1 MLRNEKDRGN
11 GPICRR
17 RSRIILSST
26 GSSRPR
32 IAARVMRG
40 LFLGLLCLVISSSTR
55 AQQARVHALSH
66 AVRAQGGSG
75 LDVLSRPAAPFY
87 DVVALRV
94 EFQPDTSRF
103 TTGDGTFSDNLYRGL
118 EVSIDPLPH
127 DAGYFQAHLD
137 FVSHYVEH
145 VSDGRTVV
153 NTHLVPEIVRVSMP
167 MAAYSPIGEDAN
179 SDAELSK
186 LATLVREAWTLASAQ
201 SSFDL
206 SSFDPATTAFV
217 LFHAGAGRDIEL
229 TGTTLDRTPQDLPS
243 LFFDAATLQR
253 LSPGPPITFNGFTVQ
268 STMVIPETESRLG
281 RNFIIREDFVAE
293 FSINGFLAASFFSY
307 LGVPDLFNAETGE
320 SAIGSFGLMD
330 PLGIFA
336 FNGLFPP
343 EPSAWTKQ
351 YLGWSNPV
359 EIAPGPDP
367 QEVTLGAVSALGF
380 SDAIRVPISGAEY
393 FLVENRQR
401 AAESDDLVLSIYRD
415 GDIVEQR
422 IPLDAEDFDRFNVDA
437 FEGGVVVAANPY
449 DRALPGTAD
458 EDVRYD
464 GGIVIWHIDERVL
477 RDGFASNRVN
487 SNPDRRAVD
496 VEEADGAQDL
506 GFGNGGVAL
515 GTPFDF
521 WYEGNP
527 ATAITASGAQVQL
540 YENRFGADT
549 FPSSNSSDGGPSF
562 VELTDFSASGD
573 TMTFRV
579 ELGEATA
586 GIAPL
591 SAYASATIGEPARLG
606 GSIKWFQGHGSPFLI
621 VHGDRQG
628 AMTIFDPDSASVTD
642 FHFGP
647 FSTPRSIDSQNF
659 PSAAFRLRAS
669 NTIDY
674 LQYTQRTGGALLLQF
689 FRPEAIRGRAT
700 AYVGPTTRA
709 EGGTFVLATGPDTTA
724 VLRLYTTEEGP
735 VAAELLDTGVIE
747 DPRGITVAADSV
759 LAVVGAEA
767 TTANGTV
774 WTYDQMGEM
783 VGAPAFGQD
792 AGGLV
797 GVFTWPDT
805 GVLQWLLPGGEAT
818 SWSLHG
824 RLPIIAS
831 TDSLSEYPV
840 LVDLDDDGYLDVLF
854 TVGQQL
860 VAITQSGAVV
870 SGFPITMPTSSV
882 AQVLVARLTESGGW
896 SIVVAGT
903 DGYLH
908 AFDVGANGEA
918 VPGFPLAVG
927 RRIEATPLIENDTL
941 YAVATD
947 GAIRAWRFTQPVE
960 VWWGQLYR
968 DAENTSFVELDA
980 ATQAPGGAVASLLD
994 ETETYNWP
1002 NPIREGRTFLR
1013 FRTAED
1019 AEVSIMIV
1027 DLAGALVDEL
1037 DAGSVRGGVPTEL
1050 EWSTDAP
1057 SGVYFA
1063 RITATT
1069 ASGRKESQL
1078 IRMAIIR

>member
-1 MLRNEKDRGN
+1 
-11 GPICRR
+11 
-17 RSRIILSST
+17 
-26 GSSRPR
+26 
-32 IAARVMRG
+32 MRG

-55 AQQARVHALSH
+55 AQQARVQALSH

-153 NTHLVPEIVRVSMP
+153 NTHLVPEIVRVSLP
-167 MAAYSPIGEDAN
+167 MAAYSPIGEE
-179 SDAELSK
+179 SDSDSELSK
-186 LATLVREAWTLASAQ
+186 LAALVREAWTLASAQ
-201 SSFDL
+201 SGFDL
-206 SSFDPATTAFV
+206 SGFNPATTAFV

-229 TGTTLDRTPQDLPS
+229 TGTSLDRTPQDLPS

-281 RNFIIREDFVAE
+281 RNFITDEDFVAE

-359 EIAPGPDP
+359 EVAPGTDP

-380 SDAIRVPISGAEY
+380 SDAIRVPISGAAY

-527 ATAITASGAQVQL
+527 ATAITANGAQIQL
-540 YENRFGADT
+540 YENRFGPDT
-549 FPSSNSSDGGPSF
+549 FPSSNSSEGGPSF
-562 VELTDFSASGD
+562 VELTDFSVSAASMSLNVQIVSEGVSGIQPRSGLSGRLPFLTDSTTTITPLGVGGSEFVVFQQTTAPGERGTLHVLSGSGEFLYGLDGVFGAAAVTPDGYLAILGD
-573 TMTFRV
+573 SFAGSLRLRLLDAAGVVMSYSYELDGDVKDTRFGGALIPVGEDFYVRAETDTGGRV
-579 ELGEATA
+579 VRLERENNSESFVATGTVSDVGSIAYDEGMGLIAVGQNQVWVQNGTDWILPSPGSMA
-586 GIAPL
+586 GIA
-591 SAYASATIGEPARLG
+591 
-606 GSIKWFQGHGSPFLI
+606 
-621 VHGDRQG
+621 
-628 AMTIFDPDSASVTD
+628 
-642 FHFGP
+642 
-647 FSTPRSIDSQNF
+647 
-659 PSAAFRLRAS
+659 
-669 NTIDY
+669 
-674 LQYTQRTGGALLLQF
+674 
-689 FRPEAIRGRAT
+689 
-700 AYVGPTTRA
+700 
-709 EGGTFVLATGPDTTA
+709 
-724 VLRLYTTEEGP
+724 
-735 VAAELLDTGVIE
+735 
-747 DPRGITVAADSV
+747 
-759 LAVVGAEA
+759 
-767 TTANGTV
+767 
-774 WTYDQMGEM
+774 
-783 VGAPAFGQD
+783 AFGQD
-792 AGGLV
+792 IGGFAGV
-797 GVFTWPDT
+797 VPDSSGFLT
-805 GVLQWLLPGGEAT
+805 WLLPDGITRMVDPRRFDASGT
-818 SWSLHG
+818 SHH
-824 RLPIIAS
+824 A
-831 TDSLSEYPV
+831 YPV
-840 LVDLDDDGYLDVLF
+840 LADLDGDGFLDVL
-854 TVGQQL
+854 TISGRSL
-860 VAITQSGAVV
+860 VAFTQAGAVV
-870 SGFPITMPTSSV
+870 DGFPIDLSSSV
-882 AQVLVARLTESGGW
+882 VAQPLVAKLSASGGW
-896 SIVVAGT
+896 SVVVST
-903 DGYLH
+903 LDGSIYAYDL
-908 AFDVGANGEA
+908 GERGRL

-927 RRIEATPLIENDTL
+927 STIIATPALVGGSL
-941 YAVATD
+941 YAIAED
-947 GAIRAWRFTQPVE
+947 GTTRAWTLGLAGDVA
-960 VWWGQLYR
+960 WGRLFQDVGNR
-968 DAENTSFVELDA
+968 SVSPAIQGSGPN
-980 ATQAPGGAVASLLD
+980 GGAASLLD

-1013 FRTAED
+1013 FRTGED

-1037 DAGSVRGGVPTEL
+1037 DAGSVRGGVPTAL
-1050 EWSTDAP
+1050 EWRTYAP

-1063 RITATT
+1063 RV
-1069 ASGRKESQL
+1069 
-1078 IRMAIIR
+1078 

>member
-1 MLRNEKDRGN
+1 
-11 GPICRR
+11 
-17 RSRIILSST
+17 
-26 GSSRPR
+26 
-32 IAARVMRG
+32 MRG
-40 LFLGLLCLVISSSTR
+40 LLLGSLCVWSGVAA
-55 AQQARVHALSH
+55 AQQVAAPVLSH
-66 AVRAQGGSG
+66 AVRIPSGGGG
-75 LDVLSRPAAPFY
+75 LDVLMRPAAPFY

-103 TTGDGTFSDNLYRGL
+103 TTGDGTFSENLYRGL

-137 FVSHYVEH
+137 FLSHYVEH

-153 NTHLVPEIVRVSMP
+153 STHLVPEVVRVSQP
-167 MAAYSPIGEDAN
+167 MAAYSPIGADAH

-186 LATLVREAWTLASAQ
+186 LAALVREAWTLAGAQ
-201 SSFDL
+201 SGFDL
-206 SSFDPATTAFV
+206 SEFDPATTAFV

-229 TGTTLDRTPQDLPS
+229 TGTSLDRTPQDLPS
-243 LFFDAATLQR
+243 LFFDEASLRR
-253 LSPGPPITFNGFTVQ
+253 LSPGPPIIFNDFVVP
-268 STMVIPETESRLG
+268 STIVIPETESRLG
-281 RNFIIREDFVAE
+281 RNFITDEDFVAE

-307 LGVPDLFNAETGE
+307 LGVPDLFNTETGE

-359 EIAPGPDP
+359 EIAPGTDP

-380 SDAIRVPISGAEY
+380 SDVVRVPVSGAEY

-401 AAESDDLVLSIYRD
+401 AAESDDLVLSVYRD
-415 GDIVEQR
+415 GEIVEQR
-422 IPLDAEDFDRFNVDA
+422 IPLGTENFNRFNVDA
-437 FEGGVVVAANPY
+437 FEGGVVVGADPY
-449 DRALPGTAD
+449 DRALPGIED
-458 EDVRYD
+458 EGVRYD

-477 RDGFASNRVN
+477 RDGLASNRVN
-487 SNPDRRAVD
+487 SDPDRRGVD
-496 VEEADGAQDL
+496 VEEADGAQDI
-506 GFGNGGVAL
+506 GFGIGGVAL

-527 ATAITASGAQVQL
+527 ATAITASGALVQL

-549 FPSSNSSDGGPSF
+549 FPSSSSSEGGLSF
-562 VELTDFSASGD
+562 VELSDFSASGAS
-573 TMTFRV
+573 MTFRV
-579 ELGEATA
+579 ELGEAID

-591 SAYASATIGEPARLG
+591 SAYASASLDEEYRMG
-606 GSIKWFQGHGSPFLI
+606 GSIKRFQGNGPSFLI
-621 VHGDRQG
+621 VHTPGGGRG
-628 AMTIFDPDSASVTD
+628 AMTFVDPDSASATAY
-642 FHFGP
+642 HFGP
-647 FSTPRSIDSQNF
+647 FSTPRSTNSQNF

-669 NTIDY
+669 QTLDY
-674 LQYTQRTGGALLLQF
+674 LQQTQWTGGALIIQF
-689 FRPEAIRGRAT
+689 FRPQAIVGRAN
-700 AYVGPTTRA
+700 AYVGPTIRS
-709 EGGTFVLATGPDTTA
+709 EDELFVLASGPDTTA
-724 VLRLYTTEEGP
+724 VLRLYTTEAGP
-735 VAAELLDTGVIE
+735 VAAELLDTGVVA
-747 DPRGITVAADSV
+747 DPRAVTVGPDSS
-759 LAVVGAEA
+759 LALVGAEA
-767 TTANGTV
+767 TTAAGTV
-774 WTYDQMGEM
+774 WTYEHRGETI
-783 VGAPAFGQD
+783 GAPAFGQD

-824 RLPIIAS
+824 RLPNIIS
-831 TDSLSEYPV
+831 TDSLSHYPV
-840 LVDLDDDGYLDVLF
+840 LADLDDDGFLDVLF

-860 VAITQSGAVV
+860 VAMTQSGAVV
-870 SGFPITMPTSSV
+870 SGFPVTMPSSSV

-896 SIVVAGT
+896 SIIVAGT

-908 AFDVGANGEA
+908 AYDHGAGGRE
-918 VPGFPLAVG
+918 VQGFPLAVG
-927 RRIEATPLIENDTL
+927 RRIEATPLIDRDTL
-941 YAVATD
+941 FAVATD
-947 GAIRAWRFTQPVE
+947 GAMRAWRFTQPVE

-968 DAENTSFVELDA
+968 NAENTSFVELDVVTGNPGSV
-980 ATQAPGGAVASLLD
+980 ATTLLD
-994 ETETYNWP
+994 EAETYNWP

-1013 FRTAED
+1013 FRTDED

-1063 RITATT
+1063 RVTATT